1 MSCMRCGKE
10 TDAEQVLCAACLA
23 DMEKYPVKPEA
34 VVLLPTRSAPKVVP
48 KKRPPISAETR
59 IARLRRKNRILTL
72 LVIGVAILAILF
84 ATTAIILLEQA
95 NIRRFWG
102 KNYSTVSTTEPSSQ
116 TTP

>member
-1 MSCMRCGKE
+1 MNCMRCGKE
-10 TDAEQVLCAACLA
+10 TEAEQVFCAVCLA
-23 DMEKYPVKPEA
+23 DMEKYPVKPNA

-59 IARLRRKNRILTL
+59 IARLRRGNRILTL
-72 LVIGVAILAILF
+72 LVIFVSVLAILF
-84 ATTAIILLEQA
+84 AAASIALMEEA

-102 KNYSTVSTTEPSSQ
+102 KNYSTVTTTESGTQ